1 MGFHFGKNRSNDL
14 SWLNDRE
21 PVSFKKLQAVG
32 SWVLLVTVSVF
43 LAAVLCFSLGYRA
56 TAQDASMEPQI
67 LEGQQVLVNRLAYR
81 LSSPERGDVVALYPG
96 GDDTLAPL
104 FLRVVAI
111 PGETVEIMD
120 GELLIN
126 GVPSGTSAG
135 YDAMEDAGI
144 AARQITLGNDEYFL
158 LGDNR
163 NDSLDSRDPYL
174 GVVRE
179 SNIFG
184 RVWLALPSGGGTLHR
199 VRSSTRR

>member
-96 GDDTLAPL
+96 GDDTLNPL

-135 YDAMEDAGI
+135 YDSMEDAGI

-174 GVVRE
+174 GVVKE
-179 SNIFG
+179 NTIIG
-184 RVWLALPSGGGTLHR
+184 RVWLALPTGGGSLHR